1 MTRCVAP
8 GRTLATRAPW
18 RTHLL
23 PLLLGGILG
32 LLGVRRDIVLD
43 LLGLLLQ
50 IRRTALL
57 EAGDV

>member
-1 MTRCVAP
+1 
-8 GRTLATRAPW
+8 LATRAPW